1 MGSCI
6 FGRRLSLWRVPG
18 VGADMSA
25 RRKHEE
31 IVSYSR
37 TLGPR
42 SAVRGRDSGARRLH
56 GQLCTGHRSPVRLR
70 VQYLTATAPRH
81 RCRCRCAQY
90 CSLYWWSHPRPDAT
104 ARSVARF
111 RDQASAFTAARL
123 RARLRRADVGLH
135 NHIQGRNSAARPEL
149 PCVPWYDSRLGC
161 G

>member
-56 GQLCTGHRSPVRLR
+56 GTPLTGAAAGTVPDRHRTAAPVPVPVRAVL
-70 VQYLTATAPRH
+70 
-81 RCRCRCAQY
+81 
-90 CSLYWWSHPRPDAT
+90 
-104 ARSVARF
+104 
-111 RDQASAFTAARL
+111 
-123 RARLRRADVGLH
+123 
-135 NHIQGRNSAARPEL
+135 
-149 PCVPWYDSRLGC
+149 
-161 G
+161 